1 MKGMKD
7 TPLNRQY
14 AAVKK
19 QYPDSII
26 FFRVG
31 DFYEVFYDDARVV
44 SRELNLVLTSRQEG
58 QPMAGVPYHA
68 VERYLKKLVG
78 KGYKVAV
85 CEQLEDP
92 RTAKGI
98 VKRDVVKVI
107 TPGTWVDE
115 EQDNYLG
122 AFFIEGGE
130 IGYAYV
136 DIALGEVSAGRVAD
150 VRELSNVFQKISPA
164 EMIIPEGDIAA
175 REIIKNDFKDVFV
188 TTYPGWEYDP
198 EIAINRI
205 KRYFNVVSLVP
216 YGIHDH
222 ISVIAAASILLKHVE
237 ETQKGIMNNISRIEN
252 ESEEKYVGIDA
263 KTWRNLEIFSTLY
276 GEGPDTSLFA
286 TLNATQT
293 KMGERNLKK
302 WLRKPLREPEEM
314 EKRWEAVD
322 FLTTHRRSRE
332 RLNVYLSEI
341 PDFEKAL
348 GKISYNRGRP
358 RDLLQIK
365 GGLKNLGEVK
375 EELYETGVALL
386 EETASR
392 MDPLF
397 GVYDLIHKSI
407 NEDLSASVQNLSLI
421 KKGFDPR
428 IDELKDL
435 KNHSKKILLEIQ
447 EKEKEETGI
456 PTLKVKYNKVFGYFI
471 EISKS
476 YTDRVPARYERR
488 QTLTGSERYMV
499 PELKELEEKILS
511 ADEEIIRLEQE
522 AFNRVRDEVLRF
534 TKEILED
541 ARAVGEVD
549 TLCAFAVKSLEQEYN
564 RPLLSEE
571 DKLEI
576 TDGRHPVVETVLKE
590 EPFVPNDLFMDGE
603 KRIFLVTGP
612 NMAGK
617 STYLR
622 QNALIILMA
631 QIGCFVP
638 ARSMLF
644 SPVDK
649 IFSRVGASDNLAGG
663 ESTFMVEMLETSHII
678 HNATRESFI
687 ILDEIGRGTSTYD
700 GLSLAWAITEYL
712 HSKIAARTL
721 FATHYHELT
730 ELPDLYKEIHN
741 LNIQVKEWNDK
752 VVFLRKIEEGRADKS
767 YGIQVARLAGLPDS
781 VIDRAR
787 EILFNLESDSYKEG
801 IPSLVYD
808 KEQKFTGTPQG
819 DLFSRSFHE
828 RVVNRI
834 RYLDLN
840 TLSPLELMFEIK
852 KIKKEIDEEDS
863 RA

>member
-14 AAVKK
+14 AAVKN
-19 QYPDSII
+19 QYPDSLV

-31 DFYEVFYDDARVV
+31 DFYEVFYDDARTV

-68 VERYLKKLVG
+68 VERYLKKLVE

-122 AFFIEGGE
+122 SFYIEGNE

-136 DIALGEVSAGRVAD
+136 DIALGEISAGRVESEQ
-150 VRELSNVFQKISPA
+150 ELLNVFKKISPA
-164 EMIIPEGDIAA
+164 ELIVPEGDTAA
-175 REIIKNDFKDVFV
+175 REIIKSDFKDLFI

-216 YGIHDH
+216 FGIHDH

-263 KTWRNLEIFSTLY
+263 KTWRNLEIFSPLF
-276 GEGPDTSLFA
+276 GGGADTSLFA
-286 TLNATQT
+286 ALNATET

-302 WLRKPLREPEEM
+302 WLRKPLRDPVEM

-322 FLTTHRRSRE
+322 FLTAHRRNRE
-332 RLNVYLSEI
+332 RLRAFLSEI

-358 RDLLQIK
+358 RDLLQVK
-365 GGLKNLGEVK
+365 AGLRDLGEMK
-375 EELYETGVALL
+375 EELYGTGVALL

-397 GVYDLIHKSI
+397 GLFDLIEKSI
-407 NEDLSASVQNLSLI
+407 NDDLSASAQNMNLI
-421 KKGFDPR
+421 KKGFDPE
-428 IDELKDL
+428 IDELKRL
-435 KNHSKKILLEIQ
+435 KSRSKSILLEIQ
-447 EKEKEETGI
+447 EKEKESTGI

-471 EISKS
+471 EVSKS
-476 YTDRVPARYERR
+476 YTGKVPASYERR
-488 QTLTGSERYMV
+488 QTLTGSERYII

-522 AFNRVRDEVLRF
+522 VFSRVRDEVLRF
-534 TKEILED
+534 TGEILED

-549 TLCAFAVKSLEQEYN
+549 TLYSFAVISLEHGYT
-564 RPLLSEE
+564 RPRVSEE

-576 TDGRHPVVETVLKE
+576 EDGRHPVVERFLKE
-590 EPFVPNDLFMDGE
+590 EPFVPNDLFMDSE

-631 QIGCFVP
+631 QIGSFVP
-638 ARSMLF
+638 AGSMLF

-712 HSKIAARTL
+712 HKSVSARTL

-730 ELPDLYKEIHN
+730 ELPDLYTEIHN

-752 VVFLRKIEEGRADKS
+752 IVFLRKIEEGRADKS

-801 IPSLVYD
+801 VPSLVYD
-808 KEQKFTGTPQG
+808 KEQTTGGHVQG

-828 RVVNRI
+828 RVVNRL
-834 RYLDLN
+834 RTLDLN
-840 TLSPLELMFEIK
+840 TLSPIELMFEIK
-852 KIKKEIDEEDS
+852 KIKKEIDEDDS
-863 RA
+863 RS

>member
-14 AAVKK
+14 AAVKN
-19 QYPDSII
+19 QYPDCLV

-31 DFYEVFYDDARVV
+31 DFYEVFYEDARTV

-68 VERYLKKLVG
+68 VERYLKKLVE

-85 CEQLEDP
+85 CEQMEDP

-115 EQDNYLG
+115 EHDNYL
-122 AFFIEGGE
+122 ASFFFEGKE

-136 DIALGEVSAGRVAD
+136 DIALGEVSAGHVES
-150 VRELSNVFQKISPA
+150 VQEIVSVFKKINPA
-164 EMIIPEGDIAA
+164 EIIIPEGDTAA

-216 YGIHDH
+216 FGIHDH

-237 ETQKGIMNNISRIEN
+237 ETQKGVMNNISRIEN

-263 KTWRNLEIFSTLY
+263 KTWRNLEIFSPLY
-276 GEGPDTSLFA
+276 GGADTSLFA
-286 TLNATQT
+286 ALNATET

-302 WLRKPLREPEEM
+302 WLRKPLRDSEEM

-322 FLTTHRRSRE
+322 FLSTHRRNRE
-332 RLNVYLSEI
+332 RLKAFLSDI

-358 RDLLQIK
+358 RDLLQVK
-365 GGLKNLGEVK
+365 AGLRDLGEMK
-375 EELYETGVALL
+375 EELYGTGVALL

-397 GVYDLIHKSI
+397 GVYDLIEKSI
-407 NEDLSASVQNLSLI
+407 SEDLSASVQNMNLI
-421 KKGFDPR
+421 KKGFDPQ
-428 IDELKDL
+428 IDELKKL
-435 KNHSKKILLEIQ
+435 KSRSKTILLEIQ
-447 EKEKEETGI
+447 EKEKEATGI

-471 EISKS
+471 EVSKS
-476 YTDRVPARYERR
+476 YAGKVPSHYERR
-488 QTLTGSERYMV
+488 QTLTGSERYII

-522 AFNRVRDEVLRF
+522 AFSRIRDEVLRF
-534 TKEILED
+534 TGEILED

-549 TLCAFAVKSLEQEYN
+549 TLFSFAVKSLEQEYV
-564 RPLLSEE
+564 RPRLSEE
-571 DKLEI
+571 DRLEI
-576 TDGRHPVVETVLKE
+576 EDGRHPVVERFLKE
-590 EPFVPNDLFMDGE
+590 EPFVPNDLFMDSR

-638 ARSMLF
+638 ARSMFF

-678 HNATRESFI
+678 HNATHESFV

-700 GLSLAWAITEYL
+700 GLSLAWAITEYI
-712 HSKIAARTL
+712 HKSISARTL

-730 ELPDLYKEIHN
+730 ELPDLYTEIHN

-752 VVFLRKIEEGRADKS
+752 IVFLRKIEEGRADKS

-808 KEQKFTGTPQG
+808 KEQSPGGNVQG

-828 RVVNRI
+828 RIVNRL

-840 TLSPLELMFEIK
+840 TLSPIELMFEIK

-863 RA
+863 RS